1 MSADTSVSETS
12 TQLPVW
18 PDLPELVTEIKTGKR
33 SAVSLA
39 QECLDRAREAEDY
52 HAILEIADH
61 VLERAEH
68 IDDLVSKGKTEGALL
83 GVPFLAKDN
92 FLTHETK
99 TTAASHMLE
108 SFESVYQATAIQKLE
123 EAGAIMLGKTN
134 LDEFAHGSSTEHSA
148 FGPTK
153 NPYDLTR
160 VPGGSSGGSA
170 AAVALDITPFSLGT
184 DTGGSIRL
192 PASWCGTVGY
202 KPTYGLVSRYG
213 VIAMASSADVIGPI
227 TRSVGDAGYVLDVLA
242 GSDPRDGTTIDRGET
257 YQVDRPA
264 DISRLKIG
272 VIREHMGDN
281 ISDDMRSHTRE
292 KIDALKAAGADIEEM
307 DLPHDSVSLAM
318 YYIIVPAEIS
328 SNLARYDGIKY
339 GYSSQSA
346 RTLHETYVQSR
357 GDGFGDEPTRRILTG
372 TYVLSSGYQDAYY
385 KKAQR
390 VRTLLRQ
397 DYDDAFQTYDALIG
411 PMAPMTA
418 FKLGEKRD
426 PVEMYKSDDLSI
438 SANLAGIPAISIP
451 AGTIDGLPFGLQLQA
466 PSGEDK
472 RLLAM
477 AAAVEEAL

>member
-1 MSADTSVSETS
+1 
-12 TQLPVW
+12 
-18 PDLPELVTEIKTGKR
+18 
-33 SAVSLA
+33 
-39 QECLDRAREAEDY
+39 
-52 HAILEIADH
+52 
-61 VLERAEH
+61 
-68 IDDLVSKGKTEGALL
+68 
-83 GVPFLAKDN
+83 
-92 FLTHETK
+92 
-99 TTAASHMLE
+99 
-108 SFESVYQATAIQKLE
+108 
-123 EAGAIMLGKTN
+123 
-134 LDEFAHGSSTEHSA
+134 
-148 FGPTK
+148 
-153 NPYDLTR
+153 
-160 VPGGSSGGSA
+160 
-170 AAVALDITPFSLGT
+170 
-184 DTGGSIRL
+184 
-192 PASWCGTVGY
+192 
-202 KPTYGLVSRYG
+202 
-213 VIAMASSADVIGPI
+213 MASSADVIGPI